1 MGLGLSSGLFLGWA
15 LGANDA
21 ANIFGTAVVSRMIRF
36 ATAARLAAV
45 FVILGG
51 LVNGPM
57 AMETIGKFGE
67 IQTLASA
74 FASALAAAAA
84 IAAMVRIGMPVSTS
98 QAVVGALIG
107 YRLFQYGSLDASS
120 WRLLWIIV
128 LTWVA
133 CPILAAAAAFF
144 IYKIMA
150 WIFGRLPMPLFTLD
164 RWLRFGLVAVGCYG
178 AWALGGNNMAN
189 VVGVYT
195 RLDIFEPLRLG
206 PWVLSQSRILAL
218 LGGLAIALGV
228 ATYSHR
234 VMATVGRDLVK
245 LDAVTAFI
253 AVLAEALAVDFFAH
267 SWNLGT
273 FILPAIPVSATQAL
287 VGAVVGIGLARGIQ
301 NIKGRV
307 LFNIVVCWVI
317 TPLIAAFLAY
327 IMLPLVLRFT

>member
-1 MGLGLSSGLFLGWA
+1 MVLGLSSGLFLGWS

-57 AMETIGKFGE
+57 AMETLGKFGE

-107 YRLFQYGSLDASS
+107 YRLFQYGSLDAST
-120 WRLLWIIV
+120 WRLLGIIV

-144 IYKIMA
+144 IYKIMS
-150 WIFGRLPMPLFTLD
+150 WIFRRLPMPLFTLD
-164 RWLRFGLVAVGCYG
+164 RWLRIGLIVAGCYA

-189 VVGVYT
+189 VVGAYT
-195 RLDIFEPLRLG
+195 RLDMFAPLRLG

-218 LGGLAIALGV
+218 LGGLAIALGI

-234 VMATVGRDLVK
+234 VMVTVGRDLVK

-253 AVLAEALAVDFFAH
+253 AVLAEALAVDSFAH
-267 SWNLGT
+267 SWNLGI

-307 LFNIVVCWVI
+307 LLNIVVCWAI
-317 TPLIAAFLAY
+317 TPFSAAFLAY
-327 IMLPLVLRFT
+327 IILPIVLQFT